1 MHRLSWN
8 GIWIATLRVGAG
20 VAVTLSSQPVSAQSK
35 SATDIYL
42 DKCSVCHGAGGA
54 GKTAKGK
61 KLKVKDVRET
71 VSKLTAE
78 QMAEIVTKGGPNMDS
93 YAKDFSADQ
102 VKQIVKMLQPGEEAA
117 RFDVLLMT

>member
-1 MHRLSWN
+1 MHRVSLK
-8 GIWIATLRVGAG
+8 GIWMAGWMAAPALTLMAAAGSIA
-20 VAVTLSSQPVSAQSK
+20 AQGK
-35 SATDIYL
+35 SASDLYL
-42 DKCSVCHGAGGA
+42 DKCSVCHGADGA

-78 QMAEIVTKGGPNMDS
+78 QMVEIVTKGKPPNMDG

-102 VKQIVKMLQPGEEAA
+102 IKQIVEHYRSLAKK
-117 RFDVLLMT
+117 

>member
-1 MHRLSWN
+1 MHRLSSK
-8 GIWIATLRVGAG
+8 GISIAESLVGA
-20 VAVTLSSQPVSAQSK
+20 AITVTLAFQPVCAQGK

-42 DKCSVCHGAGGA
+42 DKCSVCHGADGA

-78 QMAEIVTKGGPNMDS
+78 QMTEIVTKGKSPNMDG

-102 VKQIVKMLQPGEEAA
+102 IKLIVDYYRSLAKK
-117 RFDVLLMT
+117 

>member
-1 MHRLSWN
+1 MPRLSVK
-8 GIWIATLRVGAG
+8 GIRLAGALAAAVLTLAP
-20 VAVTLSSQPVSAQSK
+20 TLGPVSAQGK

-42 DKCSVCHGAGGA
+42 DKCSVCHGADGA

-61 KLKVKDVRET
+61 KLRVKDVRET

-78 QMAEIVTKGGPNMDS
+78 QMIEIVTKGKSPDMDG

-102 VKQIVKMLQPGEEAA
+102 IKQIVEHYRTLAGK
-117 RFDVLLMT
+117 